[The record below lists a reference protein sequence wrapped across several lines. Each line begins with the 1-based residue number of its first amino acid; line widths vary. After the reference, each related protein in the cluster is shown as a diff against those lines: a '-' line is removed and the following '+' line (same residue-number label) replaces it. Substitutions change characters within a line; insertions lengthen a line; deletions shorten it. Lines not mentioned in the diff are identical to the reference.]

1 MKLPVITD
9 EDRKRHPFL
18 REDEDILVI
27 MILNS
32 LTNGDIVSLY
42 QLQDVAPVYIEMV
55 NLLKSNGFYKTYGLG
70 TKLYI
75 INQAL
80 EVAVKRN
87 LLKENQQLS
96 YWINP
101 TSWQDK
107 G

>member
-1 MKLPVITD
+1 MKLPVITE
-9 EDRKRHPFL
+9 EDRKLHPFL

-27 MILNS
+27 LILNS
-32 LTNGDIVSLY
+32 LTNGDIASLF
-42 QLQDVAPVYIEMV
+42 QLQESAPVYIEMV
-55 NLLKSNGFYKTYGLG
+55 KLLKSNGYYKTYGLG

-80 EVAVKRN
+80 EVAVKRK
-87 LLKENQQLS
+87 LLTERQQLT
-96 YWINP
+96 YWIDP